1 MFPKRVTLIPLA
13 LCACSPLPPSAT
25 ATSAPPVDGAGMV
38 WLQNEAGADAL
49 YRSGNVDLDGDGI
62 DEVLFYVGGP
72 GRCGSGGC
80 DLYVLRNT
88 TDGIAVIART
98 SVTQLPIGVLDTRH
112 HGMRDIVVSVGG
124 GGIPYGYRVLRFDGQ
139 TYPGNPT
146 VAPAEPIDTIGTPV
160 ISQGDMRPIVF

>member
-1 MFPKRVTLIPLA
+1 MSRAPVTLILIA
-13 LCACSPLPPSAT
+13 LCACSPLLPSA
-25 ATSAPPVDGAGMV
+25 APTPVQPVDGTGMG
-38 WLQNEAGADAL
+38 WLQNEAGRDAL

-62 DEVLFYVGGP
+62 DEMLFYVGGP

-88 TDGIAVIART
+88 TDGIVAIART

-112 HGMRDIVVSVGG
+112 NGMRDIVVSVGG
-124 GGIPYGYRVLRFDGQ
+124 GGLPYGHRVLRFDGR
-139 TYPGNPT
+139 TYPANPT
-146 VAPAEPIDTIGTPV
+146 VAPAEPIETIGTPV

>member
-1 MFPKRVTLIPLA
+1 MSRAPVTLILIA
-13 LCACSPLPPSAT
+13 LCACSPLPPSAAPT
-25 ATSAPPVDGAGMV
+25 PVPPVDGTGMG
-38 WLQNEAGADAL
+38 WLQKEAGRDAL

-62 DEVLFYVGGP
+62 EEMLFYVGGP

-88 TDGIAVIART
+88 TDGLVVIART

-124 GGIPYGYRVLRFDGQ
+124 GGLPYGHRVLRFDGR
-139 TYPGNPT
+139 TYPANPT
-146 VAPAEPIDTIGTPV
+146 VAPAEPIETIGTPV